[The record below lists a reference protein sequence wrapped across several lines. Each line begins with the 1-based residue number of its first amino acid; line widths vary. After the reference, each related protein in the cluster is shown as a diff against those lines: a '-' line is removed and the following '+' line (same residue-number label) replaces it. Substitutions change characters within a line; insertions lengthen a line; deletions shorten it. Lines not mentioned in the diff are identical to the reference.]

1 MLHREEERMRMR
13 ERERKKKGEE
23 DPHSITENKE
33 GGGGVQRKECRMR
46 FCSYMLCVR
55 CSVCNMAAGYA
66 VFFITRSPGAI
77 DFAPAPCLCI
87 I

>member
-1 MLHREEERMRMR
+1 MLHGEEERMRMR
-13 ERERKKKGEE
+13 ERKKGRGR
-23 DPHSITENKE
+23 PHSITENKE
-33 GGGGVQRKECRMR
+33 GGGGVQREMR
-46 FCSYMLCVR
+46 FCSYMVRVR

>member
-13 ERERKKKGEE
+13 ERERKRERKTPIVSLC
-23 DPHSITENKE
+23 D
-33 GGGGVQRKECRMR
+33 VQRKECRMH
-46 FCSYMLCVR
+46 FCSYMLRVR

-66 VFFITRSPGAI
+66 VFFITRSQGAI